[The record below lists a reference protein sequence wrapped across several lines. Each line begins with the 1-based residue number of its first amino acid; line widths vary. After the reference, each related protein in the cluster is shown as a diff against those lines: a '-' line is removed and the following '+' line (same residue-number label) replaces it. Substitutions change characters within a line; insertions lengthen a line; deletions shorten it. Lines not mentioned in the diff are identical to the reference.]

1 MSKETSAPAA
11 NRATVRNQANSSNKV
26 TPEQLH
32 ATAAQLKAFHDG
44 LIPLVA
50 PVLNQRFG
58 QRRLALRYGG
68 LIIGMDKHPSAAE
81 LIYNLGNPGAEP
93 KRTVAFARGLS
104 AIFENRSTVWS
115 AVAAQM
121 NHQKD
126 DLNLGSDYPMIVM
139 DPRVSS
145 IAEMDRVIGSA
156 VKSAKSVTVSLLMTK
171 AEFDHFRAANHSVT
185 QGLSA
190 LISGKNVTVLY
201 LDEADAGTL
210 AKQMAGGSG
219 VVSLTESLMHLL
231 QKPEARQVTAVSVVS
246 SPLLQYQVDSNQLR
260 ALLGSTLANQ
270 IVINILYLIPVVN
283 FEGDVEGSV
292 EAYVIGKIQA

>member
-1 MSKETSAPAA
+1 MSRSGRWSTQ
-11 NRATVRNQANSSNKV
+11 AT
-26 TPEQLH
+26 L
-32 ATAAQLKAFHDG
+32 G
-44 LIPLVA
+44 LILV
-50 PVLNQRFG
+50 VL
-58 QRRLALRYGG
+58 G
-68 LIIGMDKHPSAAE
+68 L
-81 LIYNLGNPGAEP
+81 
-93 KRTVAFARGLS
+93 T
-104 AIFENRSTVWS
+104 
-115 AVAAQM
+115 AVAAVLALAIPKGAPLHPGGSSGPTSQVSSLSLGERIFQTGTDENGRPIPRSGVTGM
-121 NHQKD
+121 MGSVAACASCH
-126 DLNLGSDYPMIVM
+126 GSDARGRTIQGMMGQLQAPDIRWSTLGAPPTSPGDRAF
-139 DPRVSS
+139 DPDSFFL
-145 IAEMDRVIGSA
+145 A
-156 VKSAKSVTVSLLMTK
+156 
-171 AEFDHFRAANHSVT
+171 VT